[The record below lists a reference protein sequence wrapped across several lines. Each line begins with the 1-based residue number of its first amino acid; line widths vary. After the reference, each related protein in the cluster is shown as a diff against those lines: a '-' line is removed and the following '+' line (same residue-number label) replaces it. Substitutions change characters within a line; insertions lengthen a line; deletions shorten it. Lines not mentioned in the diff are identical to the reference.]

1 MNRRALLKQ
10 LGLTAAT
17 LPFARAHWACAADL
31 PPAAGNKR
39 LVVLMLR
46 GAVDGLSLVAPH
58 ADSDYYALRPNIA
71 IPRPGGAGGLLDL
84 DVRFGLHPALAPLMP
99 LWQARQLAFVDAAGS
114 PDRTRAHF
122 DAQDYMES
130 GTPGVKSTGDGW
142 MNRLLGQLPQQ
153 PGALAA
159 VSFGPVLPR
168 ICSGPQS
175 VANVPLGRAAS
186 RPTAMDR
193 PEINSAF
200 DRMYA
205 GAGSLGEA
213 YREGRR
219 SRQEILAE
227 LSEPAAMEAQQADN
241 GAPPPQGYAQ
251 DTAQLAR
258 LMQRNPRLQLAFMQL
273 GGWDTH
279 VNQGAADG
287 QLARRLQPLG
297 EGLAQLA
304 SGLGPLWNDTVVVV
318 MSEFGRTA
326 RENGNH
332 GTDHGHGNLM
342 WVLGGPVAGG
352 KVYGEWPGLAAAALH
367 EGRDLAVTTDFRT
380 VLARVCGQHLR
391 LPDRRLD
398 AVFPRAPG
406 TGAAQLQGLLDT

>member
-1 MNRRALLKQ
+1 MDRRALLKQ
-10 LGLTAAT
+10 LGLAAA
-17 LPFARAHWACAADL
+17 LPFTPAHWAGAAEL
-31 PPAAGNKR
+31 PAQAGDKR

-46 GAVDGLSLVAPH
+46 GAVDGLNVVVPH
-58 ADSDYYALRPNIA
+58 TEAEYYALRPNIA
-71 IPRPGGAGGLLDL
+71 IPRPGSNGGALDL
-84 DVRFGLHPALAPLMP
+84 DGHFGLHPALVPLLP
-99 LWQARQLAFVDAAGS
+99 LWQSHQLAFVHAAGS
-114 PDRTRAHF
+114 PDPTRSHF

-130 GTPGVKSTGDGW
+130 GTPGVKSTADGW
-142 MNRLLGQLPQQ
+142 INRLLGELPRQ
-153 PGALAA
+153 PGALEA

-168 ICSGPQS
+168 ICSGRQS
-175 VANVPLGRAAS
+175 VANLPLGRAAS
-186 RPTAMDR
+186 KPTAMDR

-227 LSEPAAMEAQQADN
+227 LSEPASMEAQQADN
-241 GAPPPQGYAQ
+241 GAPSPQGYAE

-279 VNQGAADG
+279 VNQGAAEG

-297 EGLAQLA
+297 EGLAQLVA
-304 SGLGPLWNDTVVVV
+304 GLGPLWRDTVVVV
-318 MSEFGRTA
+318 LSEFGRTA

-342 WVLGGPVAGG
+342 WVLGGAVNGG
-352 KVYGEWPGLAAAALH
+352 KVYGDWPGLSATALH
-367 EGRDLAVTTDFRT
+367 EGRDLAVTTDFRS
-380 VLARVCGQHLR
+380 VLARICGQHLR
-391 LPDRRLD
+391 LPDRRLE
-398 AVFPRAPG
+398 AVFPQAPG
-406 TGAAQLQGLLDT
+406 TGATRVQGLLTS

>member
-1 MNRRALLKQ
+1 MDRRSLLKQ
-10 LGLTAAT
+10 LGLAAT
-17 LPFARAHWACAADL
+17 LPFAHWASAAEL
-31 PPAAGNKR
+31 PAKAGDKR

-46 GAVDGLSLVAPH
+46 GAVDGLNVVAPY
-58 ADSDYYALRPNIA
+58 AEPEYRALRPNIA
-71 IPRPGGAGGLLDL
+71 LARPGSEGGLLEL
-84 DVRFGLHPALAPLMP
+84 DGHFGLHPALAPLLP
-99 LWQARQLAFVDAAGS
+99 LWQSHQLAFVHAAGS
-114 PDRTRAHF
+114 PDPTRSHF

-130 GTPGVKSTGDGW
+130 GTPGVKSTADGW
-142 MNRLLGQLPQQ
+142 MNRLLGQLPQ
-153 PGALAA
+153 PAAAGTLDA

-168 ICSGPQS
+168 IFSGS
-175 VANVPLGRAAS
+175 HNVANVPLGRAAGK
-186 RPTAMDR
+186 PIAVDR
-193 PEINSAF
+193 PGVAEAF

-205 GAGSLGEA
+205 GTGELGQV
-213 YREGRR
+213 YSEGRR
-219 SRQEILAE
+219 SRQEIMADLAD
-227 LSEPAAMEAQQADN
+227 PATGEMQQADN
-241 GAPPPQGYAQ
+241 GAPPPQGFAQ

-297 EGLAQLA
+297 EGLLRLA
-304 SGLGPLWNDTVVVV
+304 TDLGPHWNDTVVVV

-326 RENGNH
+326 KENGNR

-342 WVLGGPVAGG
+342 WVLGGSVAGG
-352 KVYGEWPGLAAAALH
+352 KVCGDWPGLSATALH

-391 LPDRRLD
+391 LKNERLD
-398 AVFPRAPG
+398 AVFPQAPG
-406 TGAAQLQGLLDT
+406 TGAAEIGGLLRA

>member
-1 MNRRALLKQ
+1 M
-10 LGLTAAT
+10 
-17 LPFARAHWACAADL
+17 
-31 PPAAGNKR
+31 
-39 LVVLMLR
+39 
-46 GAVDGLSLVAPH
+46 
-58 ADSDYYALRPNIA
+58 
-71 IPRPGGAGGLLDL
+71 GG
-84 DVRFGLHPALAPLMP
+84 
-99 LWQARQLAFVDAAGS
+99 
-114 PDRTRAHF
+114 
-122 DAQDYMES
+122 
-130 GTPGVKSTGDGW
+130 
-142 MNRLLGQLPQQ
+142 Q
-153 PGALAA
+153 PGELPRQAGALEA

-205 GAGSLGEA
+205 GAGSLGET

-219 SRQEILAE
+219 SRQEILAD
-227 LSEPAAMEAQQADN
+227 LSEPDSMETQQADN
-241 GAPPPQGYAQ
+241 GAPPPQGYAE

-258 LMQRNPRLQLAFMQL
+258 LMRSNPRLQLAFTQL

-279 VNQGAADG
+279 VNQGAAEG

-304 SGLGPLWNDTVVVV
+304 AGLGPLWQDTVVVV

-352 KVYGEWPGLAAAALH
+352 KVYGDWPGLSAGGLH
-367 EGRDLAVTTDFRT
+367 ENRDLAVTTDFRS

-391 LPDRRLD
+391 LPDRRLE
-398 AVFPRAPG
+398 AVFPQAPG
-406 TGAAQLQGLLDT
+406 TGAARVQGLLVT

>member
-1 MNRRALLKQ
+1 MDRRALLKH
-10 LGLTAAT
+10 LGLAAAA
-17 LPFARAHWACAADL
+17 LPFAQAHWAGAAEL
-31 PPAAGNKR
+31 PATARNKR

-46 GAVDGLSLVAPH
+46 GAVDGLSVAVPY

-71 IPRPGGAGGLLDL
+71 IAKPGGNGGVLDL
-84 DVRFGLHPALAPLMP
+84 DGRFGLHPALAPLLP
-99 LWQARQLAFVDAAGS
+99 LWKARQLAFVHAAGS
-114 PDRTRAHF
+114 PDPTRSHF

-130 GTPGVKSTGDGW
+130 GTPGVKSTADGW
-142 MNRLLGQLPQQ
+142 MNRLLGDLPQQ
-153 PGALAA
+153 PGTLEA

-168 ICSGPQS
+168 IFSGTQS

-186 RPTAMDR
+186 QPTAMDR

-205 GAGSLGEA
+205 GSGSLGEA
-213 YREGRR
+213 YQEGRR
-219 SRQEILAE
+219 SRQEILAD
-227 LSEPAAMEAQQADN
+227 LSDPVSMEAQQADN
-241 GAPPPQGYAQ
+241 GAPPPQGFAQ

-279 VNQGAADG
+279 VNQGAAEG

-297 EGLAQLA
+297 EGLVELVTQ
-304 SGLGPLWNDTVVVV
+304 LGPLWDDTVVVV

-342 WVLGGPVAGG
+342 WVLGGAVAGG
-352 KVYGEWPGLAAAALH
+352 KVYGDWPGLSATALH

-391 LPDRRLD
+391 LPDRRLE
-398 AVFPRAPG
+398 AVFPQAPQ
-406 TGAAQLQGLLDT
+406 TGAANVRTLLA

>member
-1 MNRRALLKQ
+1 K
-10 LGLTAAT
+10 
-17 LPFARAHWACAADL
+17 
-31 PPAAGNKR
+31 
-39 LVVLMLR
+39 
-46 GAVDGLSLVAPH
+46 
-58 ADSDYYALRPNIA
+58 
-71 IPRPGGAGGLLDL
+71 PGSAGGVLDL
-84 DVRFGLHPALAPLMP
+84 DGRFGLHPALAPLLP
-99 LWQARQLAFVDAAGS
+99 LWKTRQLAFVHAAGS
-114 PDRTRAHF
+114 PDPTRSHF

-130 GTPGVKSTGDGW
+130 GTPGVKSTADGW
-142 MNRLLGQLPQQ
+142 MNRLLGDLPQQ
-153 PGALAA
+153 PGTLEA

-168 ICSGPQS
+168 IFSGTQS

-186 RPTAMDR
+186 KPTAMDR

-205 GAGSLGEA
+205 GSGSLGEA
-213 YREGRR
+213 YQEGRR
-219 SRQEILAE
+219 SRQEILAD
-227 LSEPAAMEAQQADN
+227 LSDPVSMEAQQADN
-241 GAPPPQGYAQ
+241 GAPPPQGFAQ

-279 VNQGAADG
+279 VNQGAAEG
-287 QLARRLQPLG
+287 QLAKRLQPLG
-297 EGLAQLA
+297 EGLVELVTQ
-304 SGLGPLWNDTVVVV
+304 LGPLWDDTVVVV

-342 WVLGGPVAGG
+342 WILGGAVSGG
-352 KVYGEWPGLAAAALH
+352 KVYGDWPGLSAKGLH

-391 LPDRRLD
+391 LPDRRLE
-398 AVFPRAPG
+398 AVFPQAPQ
-406 TGAAQLQGLLDT
+406 TGAANVRTLLA